1 MRRQLLGTVALA
13 VLLLGCSGDGTT
25 REEDGTITGAGEVRV
40 DAVQEGDCVD
50 MPASS
55 EVSEFTGIPCDEP
68 HDAQVYALFEIT
80 GDDFPG
86 DPEVTA
92 QGETGCASRFEA
104 FVGKSYEESIY
115 YINTVRPTELS
126 WERGDR
132 EVICLI
138 APEDGS
144 PKLTQDLAGIG
155 E

>member
-13 VLLLGCSGDGTT
+13 ILVLGCSGDGTT
-25 REEDGTITGAGEVRV
+25 REEDGTITGAGEVSV

-50 MPASS
+50 IPSQ
-55 EVSEFTGIPCDEP
+55 VSEFIGIPCDEA
-68 HDAQVYALFEIT
+68 HDAQVYALFEID

-86 DPEVTA
+86 DTEVVS

-126 WERGDR
+126 WVRGDR